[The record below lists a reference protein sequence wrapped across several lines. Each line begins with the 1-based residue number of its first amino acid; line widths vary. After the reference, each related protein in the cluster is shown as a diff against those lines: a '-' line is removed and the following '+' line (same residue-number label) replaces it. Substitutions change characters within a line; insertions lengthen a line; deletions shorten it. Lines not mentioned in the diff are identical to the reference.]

1 MCPVLSNLSA
11 FLCVFLWGI
20 VPAGLHTITPSTSV
34 RTHMRTPSRQLCGVC
49 NFTSALYSRR
59 RRHAFEINLC
69 STKLLNKFYLTAYV
83 CDYGTDSLPSA
94 RRDSGINM
102 PEPGILHTFIY
113 ILRAPR
119 FCPYA
124 ILIYL
129 DHTYASLLSLSL
141 CSAHTFS
148 HTFASRAR
156 AST

>member
-1 MCPVLSNLSA
+1 M
-11 FLCVFLWGI
+11 
-20 VPAGLHTITPSTSV
+20 
-34 RTHMRTPSRQLCGVC
+34 
-49 NFTSALYSRR
+49 
-59 RRHAFEINLC
+59 
-69 STKLLNKFYLTAYV
+69 LNKTVLYLTAYV
-83 CDYGTDSLPSA
+83 YDYGTDSLPSA

-141 CSAHTFS
+141 YVPHINFPTPLR
-148 HTFASRAR
+148 HAR
-156 AST
+156 APAREKCAKVHMFVRQASGRDCARDVHTG